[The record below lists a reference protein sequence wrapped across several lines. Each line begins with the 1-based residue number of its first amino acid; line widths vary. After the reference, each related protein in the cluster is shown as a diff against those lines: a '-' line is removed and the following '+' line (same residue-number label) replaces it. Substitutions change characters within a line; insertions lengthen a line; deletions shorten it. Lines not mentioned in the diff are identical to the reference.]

1 MFPQKPS
8 SLSAVSSTVA
18 VFAKVDDITGNAKT
32 IWRATPKHRTPDAS
46 LNLFWHVRLAERE
59 DRDGGLLDGD

>member
-18 VFAKVDDITGNAKT
+18 VFAKVEAIAKADDVTGNAKT
-32 IWRATPKHRTPDAS
+32 IWRAAPKHRTPDAS
-46 LNLFWHVRLAERE
+46 LNLF
-59 DRDGGLLDGD
+59 